1 MSTEDQNNLA
11 RTNTQVVA
19 QGTNALGN
27 LFSLNDLISGQSME
41 DLEKIH
47 ENQKKL
53 KNDFVSNKEE
63 MRKKLKLLECE
74 SILFIGDAT
83 FRKENDMNNF
93 GLIILTEYRF
103 IFEFLEK
110 NSEKEKFKE
119 DFFKIP
125 YLLFDKITKSEQ
137 ISAYI
142 PFTISVRDGREL
154 LF

>member
-1 MSTEDQNNLA
+1 MLHREYLSTEDQNNLA
-11 RTNTQVVA
+11 RTNTQGVA

-63 MRKKLKLLECE
+63 IRKKLKLLECE

-93 GLIILTEYRF
+93 RLIILTEYNKK
-103 IFEFLEK
+103 IQEK
-110 NSEKEKFKE
+110 KNLK
-119 DFFKIP
+119 KISLKSHIY
-125 YLLFDKITKSEQ
+125 YLIK
-137 ISAYI
+137 
-142 PFTISVRDGREL
+142 
-154 LF
+154 

>member
-1 MSTEDQNNLA
+1 MSTEEQNNLA

-119 DFFKIP
+119 DFLKSHIY
-125 YLLFDKITKSEQ
+125 YLIK
-137 ISAYI
+137 
-142 PFTISVRDGREL
+142 
-154 LF
+154 

>member
-1 MSTEDQNNLA
+1 
-11 RTNTQVVA
+11 
-19 QGTNALGN
+19 
-27 LFSLNDLISGQSME
+27 ME

-93 GLIILTEYRF
+93 LLIILTEYRF
-103 IFEFLEK
+103 IFEFYKIIQKKK
-110 NSEKEKFKE
+110 NSK
-119 DFFKIP
+119 KISLKP
-125 YLLFDKITKSEQ
+125 YIYYLVK
-137 ISAYI
+137 
-142 PFTISVRDGREL
+142 
-154 LF
+154 

>member
-11 RTNTQVVA
+11 RTNTQGVA

-27 LFSLNDLISGQSME
+27 LFRLNDLISGQSME

-47 ENQKKL
+47 ENQKIL

-74 SILFIGDAT
+74 SILFIGDST

-93 GLIILTEYRF
+93 QLIILTEYRF
-103 IFEFLEK
+103 IFEFYKKIQEKK
-110 NSEKEKFKE
+110 NSK
-119 DFFKIP
+119 KISLKSHIY
-125 YLLFDKITKSEQ
+125 YLIK
-137 ISAYI
+137 
-142 PFTISVRDGREL
+142 
-154 LF
+154 

>member
-1 MSTEDQNNLA
+1 MSTEGQNNLA
-11 RTNTQVVA
+11 RTNTQGVA

-93 GLIILTEYRF
+93 LLIILTEYRF
-103 IFEFLEK
+103 IFEFYKKIQEKK
-110 NSEKEKFKE
+110 NSK
-119 DFFKIP
+119 KISLKSHIY
-125 YLLFDKITKSEQ
+125 YLIK
-137 ISAYI
+137 
-142 PFTISVRDGREL
+142 
-154 LF
+154 

>member
-1 MSTEDQNNLA
+1 
-11 RTNTQVVA
+11 
-19 QGTNALGN
+19 
-27 LFSLNDLISGQSME
+27 ME

-93 GLIILTEYRF
+93 RLIILTEYNKK
-103 IFEFLEK
+103 IQEK
-110 NSEKEKFKE
+110 KNLK
-119 DFFKIP
+119 KISLKSHIY
-125 YLLFDKITKSEQ
+125 YLIK
-137 ISAYI
+137 
-142 PFTISVRDGREL
+142 
-154 LF
+154 

>member
-11 RTNTQVVA
+11 RTNTQGVA
-19 QGTNALGN
+19 QGTDALGN

-74 SILFIGDAT
+74 SILFIGDST

-93 GLIILTEYRF
+93 LLIILTEYRF
-103 IFEFLEK
+103 IFEFYKKIQKKK
-110 NSEKEKFKE
+110 NSK
-119 DFFKIP
+119 KISLKSHIY
-125 YLLFDKITKSEQ
+125 YLIK
-137 ISAYI
+137 
-142 PFTISVRDGREL
+142 
-154 LF
+154 

>member
-1 MSTEDQNNLA
+1 MSTEEQNNLS
-11 RTNTQVVA
+11 RTNTQGVA
-19 QGTNALGN
+19 QGTDALGN

-63 MRKKLKLLECE
+63 MRKKLKLLEYE

-93 GLIILTEYRF
+93 LLIILTEYRF
-103 IFEFLEK
+103 IFEFYKKIQEKK
-110 NSEKEKFKE
+110 NSK
-119 DFFKIP
+119 KISLKSHIY
-125 YLLFDKITKSEQ
+125 YLIK
-137 ISAYI
+137 
-142 PFTISVRDGREL
+142 
-154 LF
+154 

>member
-1 MSTEDQNNLA
+1 MSTEEQNNLA
-11 RTNTQVVA
+11 RTNTQGVA
-19 QGTNALGN
+19 QGTDALGN

-93 GLIILTEYRF
+93 LLIILTEYRF
-103 IFEFLEK
+103 IFEFYKIIQKKK
-110 NSEKEKFKE
+110 NSK
-119 DFFKIP
+119 KISLKP
-125 YLLFDKITKSEQ
+125 YIYYLVK
-137 ISAYI
+137 
-142 PFTISVRDGREL
+142 
-154 LF
+154 

>member
-11 RTNTQVVA
+11 RTNTQGVA

-63 MRKKLKLLECE
+63 MRKKLKLLEYE

-93 GLIILTEYRF
+93 LLIILTEYRF
-103 IFEFLEK
+103 IFEFYKIIQKKK
-110 NSEKEKFKE
+110 NSK
-119 DFFKIP
+119 KISLKSHIY
-125 YLLFDKITKSEQ
+125 YLIK
-137 ISAYI
+137 
-142 PFTISVRDGREL
+142 
-154 LF
+154 

>member
-1 MSTEDQNNLA
+1 MSTEEQNNLA
-11 RTNTQVVA
+11 RTNTQGVA
-19 QGTNALGN
+19 QGTDALGN

-74 SILFIGDAT
+74 SILFIGDST

-93 GLIILTEYRF
+93 LLIILTEYRF
-103 IFEFLEK
+103 IFEFYKKIQKKK
-110 NSEKEKFKE
+110 NSK
-119 DFFKIP
+119 KISLKSHIY
-125 YLLFDKITKSEQ
+125 YLIK
-137 ISAYI
+137 
-142 PFTISVRDGREL
+142 
-154 LF
+154 

>member
-11 RTNTQVVA
+11 RTNTQGVA

-41 DLEKIH
+41 DLEKNH

-63 MRKKLKLLECE
+63 MRKKLKLLEYE

-93 GLIILTEYRF
+93 RLIILTEYRF
-103 IFEFLEK
+103 IFEFYKKIQKKK
-110 NSEKEKFKE
+110 NSK
-119 DFFKIP
+119 KISLKSHIY
-125 YLLFDKITKSEQ
+125 YLIK
-137 ISAYI
+137 
-142 PFTISVRDGREL
+142 
-154 LF
+154 

>member
-11 RTNTQVVA
+11 RTNTQGVA

-27 LFSLNDLISGQSME
+27 LFRLNDLISGQSME

-47 ENQKKL
+47 ENQKIL

-74 SILFIGDAT
+74 SILVIGDST

-93 GLIILTEYRF
+93 QLIILTEYRF
-103 IFEFLEK
+103 IFEFYKKIQEKK
-110 NSEKEKFKE
+110 NSK
-119 DFFKIP
+119 KISLKSHIY
-125 YLLFDKITKSEQ
+125 YLIK
-137 ISAYI
+137 
-142 PFTISVRDGREL
+142 
-154 LF
+154 